1 MGFLTPWFLA
11 GAAAVG
17 LPIFVHLLQQYQQTP
32 VKFSSL
38 MFFEKRTQS
47 SVKHRRLKHLL
58 LFALRCL
65 FILLLVLAFARPYI
79 STSGAVSLN
88 SAKTVVF
95 ALDNSLS
102 MRRGGAFAKAKQQA
116 LDEIAKLGD
125 ADRGQVVTFG
135 GPAKLVTDMTGD
147 KQTLRAAVSALEPGD
162 DASSYAEIARVLR
175 STSEGYKTNVDAHV
189 FTDLQKSSLPPSFA
203 DLRLNDGT
211 KLNVHNVGEGF
222 IPNWTIEAVDAPRRV
237 FDTKKVR
244 TLATIA
250 SWGGDVATRTVS
262 LVANG
267 KTVETK
273 QVKIAPG
280 GRAVAEFLTLDVP
293 YGLTKCEIR
302 IDAADAFP
310 QDDHWFF
317 SVERADPKP
326 ALLLHS
332 ANDSASTL
340 YVKTA
345 LESATDAAFTVDS
358 RTPDQA
364 ANVDMSK
371 FAFAILADAGPL
383 PRSLED
389 NLEKF
394 VQGGGSVMISLGR
407 YATPGRNIPV
417 AGFPVTQIHTITG
430 DEPVQTVAQIDTSY
444 PAFSLSS
451 SRGSASWD
459 SVQIFQYVK
468 LQTPQ
473 ESPDTRIAARLA
485 NGLPLFV
492 DRKIGEGHVLVF
504 ASAFDNIA
512 NNLPLQP
519 IWLPFLEQTTH
530 EMGGV
535 GSGRGAYRVGSF
547 VELRSV
553 RERNVPVEILGPD
566 GKRMMTLSESS
577 KATNYQFPSE
587 GFFEIRRANGRQELA
602 AVNADRRESDF
613 TVVPPETVELW
624 KNTGIAAKTSAATA
638 SGANTR
644 EVKSELWW
652 WVLALLAMLAVAESV
667 LGNRHLAGKETA

>member
-1 MGFLTPWFLA
+1 MGFLTPWFL
-11 GAAAVG
+11 GGLAALG
-17 LPIFVHLLQQYQQTP
+17 LPVYIHLLQQYRQTP

-38 MFFEKRTQS
+38 MFFERRTQS
-47 SVKHRRLKHLL
+47 SVKHRRLKYLL

-65 FILLLVLAFARPYI
+65 FIFLLALAFSRPFVR
-79 STSGAVSLN
+79 SSAVGN
-88 SAKTVVF
+88 MSAGHTVVF

-102 MRRGGAFAKAKQQA
+102 MRRGGAFAKAKEQA
-116 LDEIAKLGD
+116 LAEIAKLGE

-147 KQTLRAAVSALEPGD
+147 KQVLRAAVTALDPGD
-162 DASSYAEIARVLR
+162 DASSYAEISRVLR

-189 FTDLQKSSLPPSFA
+189 FTDIQKSSWPASFA
-203 DLRLNDGT
+203 DVRLHDGT
-211 KLNVHNVGEGF
+211 KLNVHNVGAGLT
-222 IPNWTIEAVDAPRRV
+222 PNWTVEAVDAPRRV

-244 TLATIA
+244 TIATIA
-250 SWGGDVATRTVS
+250 SYGGDAVTRNVT
-262 LVANG
+262 LIANG
-267 KTVETK
+267 KTIESK
-273 QVKIAPG
+273 PVKIAPG
-280 GRAVAEFLTLDVP
+280 GRATAEFLTLDVP

-302 IDAADAFP
+302 IDGSDQFA

-358 RTPDQA
+358 RTPEQA
-364 ANVDMSK
+364 ANADISK
-371 FAFAILADAGPL
+371 FAFAILADPGPL
-383 PRSLED
+383 PRVLED
-389 NLEKF
+389 ALEKF
-394 VQGGGSVMISLGR
+394 VQGGGSVLIAVGR
-407 YATPGRNIPV
+407 FATPGRNIPV
-417 AGFPVTQIHTITG
+417 AGFPATRIHTISGT
-430 DEPVQTVAQIDTSY
+430 EAVQTVAQIDSSY
-444 PAFSLSS
+444 PSFAISS
-451 SRGSASWD
+451 SRGTASWD
-459 SVQIFQYVK
+459 GVQIFQYAT
-468 LQTPQ
+468 LQTPP
-473 ESPDTRIAARLA
+473 ESPDTRIAAKLA
-485 NGLPLFV
+485 NGLPLLV
-492 DRKIGEGHVLVF
+492 DRKVGEGHAIVF

-519 IWLPFLEQTTH
+519 VWLPFLEQTTH

-553 RERNVPVEILGPD
+553 REKNTPVEIVGPD
-566 GKRMMTLSESS
+566 GKRALSLSESA
-577 KATNYQFPSE
+577 KATNFQFPGE

-613 TVVPPETVELW
+613 SVLPAETVELW
-624 KNTGIAAKTSAATA
+624 KNTGVASNAPGATA
-638 SGANTR
+638 GSSNTR
-644 EVKSELWW
+644 EVNSELWW

>member
-79 STSGAVSLN
+79 STSGAVSLT

-116 LDEIAKLGD
+116 LAEIARLGD

-147 KQTLRAAVSALEPGD
+147 KQTLRAAVSAIEPGD

-175 STSEGYKTNVDAHV
+175 STSEGYKTNVDAHI
-189 FTDLQKSSLPPSFA
+189 FTDLQKSSLPASFA

-211 KLNVHNVGEGF
+211 RLNVHNVGEGF

-250 SWGGDVATRTVS
+250 SWGGDMATRTVS

-273 QVKIAPG
+273 QVKITPG

-293 YGLTKCEIR
+293 
-302 IDAADAFP
+302 
-310 QDDHWFF
+310 
-317 SVERADPKP
+317 
-326 ALLLHS
+326 
-332 ANDSASTL
+332 
-340 YVKTA
+340 
-345 LESATDAAFTVDS
+345 
-358 RTPDQA
+358 
-364 ANVDMSK
+364 
-371 FAFAILADAGPL
+371 
-383 PRSLED
+383 
-389 NLEKF
+389 
-394 VQGGGSVMISLGR
+394 
-407 YATPGRNIPV
+407 PG
-417 AGFPVTQIHTITG
+417 
-430 DEPVQTVAQIDTSY
+430 
-444 PAFSLSS
+444 
-451 SRGSASWD
+451 
-459 SVQIFQYVK
+459 
-468 LQTPQ
+468 
-473 ESPDTRIAARLA
+473 
-485 NGLPLFV
+485 
-492 DRKIGEGHVLVF
+492 
-504 ASAFDNIA
+504 
-512 NNLPLQP
+512 
-519 IWLPFLEQTTH
+519 
-530 EMGGV
+530 
-535 GSGRGAYRVGSF
+535 
-547 VELRSV
+547 
-553 RERNVPVEILGPD
+553 
-566 GKRMMTLSESS
+566 
-577 KATNYQFPSE
+577 
-587 GFFEIRRANGRQELA
+587 
-602 AVNADRRESDF
+602 
-613 TVVPPETVELW
+613 
-624 KNTGIAAKTSAATA
+624 
-638 SGANTR
+638 
-644 EVKSELWW
+644 
-652 WVLALLAMLAVAESV
+652 
-667 LGNRHLAGKETA
+667 